1 MEGLFGTTSTSTPL
15 RLSHWHLFH
24 AAPHNPAPRFNH
36 ASGGTP
42 TDAMDSDSSLVEKK
56 ARPVHVWCTKK
67 VCSVKTAVLRRESH
81 RLNSNTVAAEPRAVR
96 GTELCVRAS
105 EWLSVCVCVCV
116 RARYEVG
123 WVVPTECSLTQRYSH
138 LISSHLGAVRG
149 SGEAQQQFTPH
160 RRSCRSESSTCSQ
173 HQSLP
178 HCDEPGVVLRDQ
190 SEPDVPR
197 ESFPYM
203 QWATRFEG

>member
-1 MEGLFGTTSTSTPL
+1 MHEEGLFSQNCGSEEGEPPVEFKH
-15 RLSHWHLFH
+15 RRCG
-24 AAPHNPAPRFNH
+24 AARCPRYWI
-36 ASGGTP
+36 
-42 TDAMDSDSSLVEKK
+42 VC
-56 ARPVHVWCTKK
+56 AR
-67 VCSVKTAVLRRESH
+67 
-81 RLNSNTVAAEPRAVR
+81 
-96 GTELCVRAS
+96 
-105 EWLSVCVCVCV
+105 EWVIECMCACVCV
-116 RARYEVG
+116 RYEVG